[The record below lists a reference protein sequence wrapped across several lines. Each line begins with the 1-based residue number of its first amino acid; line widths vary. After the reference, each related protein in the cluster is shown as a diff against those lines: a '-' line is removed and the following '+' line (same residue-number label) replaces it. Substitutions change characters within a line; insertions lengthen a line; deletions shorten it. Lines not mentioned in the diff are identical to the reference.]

1 MKLMT
6 LCKTCFVAMA
16 VALLLVSAFA
26 ALLFSMSSGMHF
38 LRNSFFLVFLAGFY
52 EEPVAKVRSR
62 TVGMTEFADSTIYGK
77 FEVTEVHRN
86 VFYRDGM
93 VLLRSV
99 ISPHIIAKLREKL
112 TPRSLNS
119 MAEDAFLDFNVY
131 SNLGS
136 IAAQFFDSP
145 GTETENESQTVQFA
159 KDFISIRFPGALST
173 GWHVDFVE
181 CQGDLPANYTRH
193 IWLRFAIPLLDNTSA
208 PVILN
213 QSKYVAGMSK
223 HEAAKYW
230 RGELPFRIETRFDS
244 LGATPVPPLPGVHV
258 EPSTAVHISDLHL
271 GDAVLFNPCLWHRSP
286 LSEAGRRT
294 ASLQPAFAHSSAR
307 LGTFSE
313 PGSCRHGLHFGDP
326 VAKSKSCF
334 LTAFPPEARIRPGT
348 QIDMPHVS
356 AWGAAAN
363 MIRYLFWRKSA
374 RNQGEL

>member
-119 MAEDAFLDFNVY
+119 MAEDAFLDFNIY

-136 IAAQFFDSP
+136 IAAQFF
-145 GTETENESQTVQFA
+145 
-159 KDFISIRFPGALST
+159 
-173 GWHVDFVE
+173 
-181 CQGDLPANYTRH
+181 
-193 IWLRFAIPLLDNTSA
+193 
-208 PVILN
+208 
-213 QSKYVAGMSK
+213 
-223 HEAAKYW
+223 
-230 RGELPFRIETRFDS
+230 
-244 LGATPVPPLPGVHV
+244 
-258 EPSTAVHISDLHL
+258 
-271 GDAVLFNPCLWHRSP
+271 
-286 LSEAGRRT
+286 
-294 ASLQPAFAHSSAR
+294 
-307 LGTFSE
+307 
-313 PGSCRHGLHFGDP
+313 
-326 VAKSKSCF
+326 
-334 LTAFPPEARIRPGT
+334 
-348 QIDMPHVS
+348 
-356 AWGAAAN
+356 
-363 MIRYLFWRKSA
+363 
-374 RNQGEL
+374 